1 MAPKESA
8 VNGTGFAR
16 VALVISLALALVGC
30 ASTWSRGS
38 VERSAQQEATA
49 APATSVAK
57 VTLTESDITDRK
69 YKSLGD
75 ITVQVNKL
83 TLFHSDPTPEQVNE
97 KLREKAA
104 ELGADAVVLVRYGK
118 VGISA
123 LSYGSLE
130 GKGRA
135 VKFQ

>member
-1 MAPKESA
+1 MNK
-8 VNGTGFAR
+8 TGSMR
-16 VALVISLALALVGC
+16 VALAVSLALAGAGC

-38 VERSAQQEATA
+38 VERSAQQQAST
-49 APATSVAK
+49 APATSAAK
-57 VTLTESDITDRK
+57 VALTESDITDRK
-69 YKSLGD
+69 YTSLGD

-123 LSYGSLE
+123 LSYGSME